1 MVGRMAE
8 LDATLRESGLT
19 FAELVD
25 RTEGPVFV
33 DDLDLPLGKMT
44 EAAQRVIDRAVEES
58 RRREHLLLAS
68 EHVFY
73 ALAQVEWDLFAQAMR
88 EAEVSP
94 HEVLRAMDEHL
105 RREPSFAGGE
115 LRVSPTAKLVC
126 KLALHRAAR
135 AGHQGVEAADLL
147 LALFEETHGVPVSI
161 LRQSGAKPHALVAR
175 LEAHLRE
182 LDWRNERLKKRFEL
196 PPSSSLTRSRY
207 GSATVSWS
215 TCR

>member
-1 MVGRMAE
+1 VESGWAESHGKTYFDGPRFIFSRPALSISTRDATISDGSVPPRNWRRLAE
-8 LDATLRESGLT
+8 LECEISTFRSGPT

-58 RRREHLLLAS
+58 RRREHLMLAS

-94 HEVLRAMDEHL
+94 HEVLRGTDEHL
-105 RREPSFAGGE
+105 RREHSFAGRE
-115 LRVSPTAKLVC
+115 LRVSRPRSWCAT
-126 KLALHRAAR
+126 
-135 AGHQGVEAADLL
+135 D
-147 LALFEETHGVPVSI
+147 
-161 LRQSGAKPHALVAR
+161 HA
-175 LEAHLRE
+175 
-182 LDWRNERLKKRFEL
+182 
-196 PPSSSLTRSRY
+196 
-207 GSATVSWS
+207 
-215 TCR
+215 